1 MIDFGEGAAMIG
13 CIENT
18 KQYVLDAIK
27 SYEDTIICYLGNSG
41 TKYLLLQ
48 ILQCWHAYAFYED
61 SE

>member
-1 MIDFGEGAAMIG
+1 MFLFGERVTIIDWVLNMK
-13 CIENT
+13 T
-18 KQYVLDAIK
+18 YVSDIVK